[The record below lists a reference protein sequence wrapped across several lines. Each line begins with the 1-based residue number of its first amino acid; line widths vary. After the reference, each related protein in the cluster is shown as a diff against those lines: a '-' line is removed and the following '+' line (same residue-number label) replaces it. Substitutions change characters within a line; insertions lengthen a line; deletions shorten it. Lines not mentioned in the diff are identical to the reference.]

1 MLSFFLA
8 GKVFEFLRH
17 KIHPAITR
25 CFRENVVIFLSH
37 KFIEWLNMNYLEPW
51 YAIPN
56 PKHIESQLSSE
67 LPRKHILS
75 GIRLTALA
83 QRQDCDDFLF
93 SLHDGTNRV
102 AVVHLTFS
110 RNIDARWSRTE
121 LYSSIEIWATE
132 KMHNDHL
139 EFNA

>member
-1 MLSFFLA
+1 
-8 GKVFEFLRH
+8 
-17 KIHPAITR
+17 
-25 CFRENVVIFLSH
+25 
-37 KFIEWLNMNYLEPW
+37 MNYLEPW

-75 GIRLTALA
+75 GIRLAALA

-93 SLHDGTNRV
+93 SLHDGSNRV

-110 RNIDARWSRTE
+110 RNIDARWPRTE
-121 LYSSIEIWATE
+121 LYPSIEIWATE

>member
-1 MLSFFLA
+1 
-8 GKVFEFLRH
+8 
-17 KIHPAITR
+17 
-25 CFRENVVIFLSH
+25 
-37 KFIEWLNMNYLEPW
+37 MNYLEPW

-56 PKHIESQLSSE
+56 PKHIENQLSSE

-75 GIRLTALA
+75 GIRVTALA

-110 RNIDARWSRTE
+110 RKSKGSGLTFDI
-121 LYSSIEIWATE
+121 
-132 KMHNDHL
+132 HL
-139 EFNA
+139 WVSEQWGQVLT